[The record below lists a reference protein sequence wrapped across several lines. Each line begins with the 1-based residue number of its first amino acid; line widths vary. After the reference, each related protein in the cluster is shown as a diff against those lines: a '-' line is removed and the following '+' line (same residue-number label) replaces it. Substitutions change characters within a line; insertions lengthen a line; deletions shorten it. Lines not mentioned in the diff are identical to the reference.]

1 VKKSSV
7 DLTQG
12 NIAKMIFSFAL
23 PILAGQIFQNLY
35 NSVDAIVV
43 GNYVGTTA
51 LAAVSSSSDI
61 SFLLTGFFT
70 GLSAGSG
77 VLFSRHF
84 GAKAYDKLHDTIHT
98 AILFA
103 VLLGLCMATVGVI
116 IAPLLLKIIGCPA
129 DVFPEAKGYLR
140 IYLIGVLFTAMYNVG
155 SGVLRAVGDSR
166 SPFVY
171 LVIASITNI
180 MLDLLFVVALKMG
193 VTGVALATI
202 ISQGTSVTL
211 VFRRMM
217 TTQDVYRLNVRD
229 LKIDKKILVQVLD
242 LGLPAGIQSSLLSI
256 SNMFVQRYIN
266 AFGSAAMA
274 GIGAAKKIDKFAG
287 MIGQCLGLAT
297 TTFVSQ
303 NLGAGK
309 EERAFRGIRTCL
321 IMAFVSVMF
330 IGIPVYYNAEF
341 FVHLFT
347 KDSAA
352 VTYGVAMVQTM
363 MPLFYIQSLNQV
375 FANATRGFGKS
386 RVVMLCSMSGMILM
400 RQMYLAIATRL
411 SDNVRVIYLG
421 YPVGWGFAAAFV
433 MIYFVKKIYLPRR
446 KQLKAAA

>member
-1 VKKSSV
+1 MKKSSV

-12 NIAKMIFSFAL
+12 NIARMIFSFAL
-23 PILAGQIFQNLY
+23 PILVGQIFQNLY
-35 NSVDAIVV
+35 NSVDSIVV
-43 GNYVGTTA
+43 GHYVGTTA

-70 GLSAGSG
+70 GLSTGAG

-84 GAKAYDKLHDTIHT
+84 GAKDHQKLHDTIHT

-103 VLLGLCMATVGVI
+103 VILGLCMAAIGIV
-116 IAPLLLKIIGCPA
+116 IAPLLLRIVDCPA
-129 DVFPEAKGYLR
+129 DVFPEAKDYLR

-171 LVIASITNI
+171 LVIASVINI
-180 MLDLLFVVALKMG
+180 AMNLLFVVAFRWG
-193 VTGVALATI
+193 VNGVAFATI
-202 ISQGTSVTL
+202 ISQGTSVIL

-229 LKIDKKILVQVLD
+229 LKIDKKILAQVLD
-242 LGLPAGIQSSLLSI
+242 LGLPAGIQACLLSF
-256 SNMFVQRYIN
+256 SNLFVQRYIN
-266 AFGSAAMA
+266 AFGSSAMA

-287 MIGQCLGLAT
+287 MIGQSLGLAT

-303 NLGAGK
+303 NVGAAK

-321 IMAFVSVMF
+321 IMAFVSVMC

-341 FVHLFT
+341 FVRLFT
-347 KDSAA
+347 SDVNAIG
-352 VTYGVAMVQTM
+352 YGVAMVQTM

-386 RVVMLCSMSGMILM
+386 RVVMLCSMGGMIVM
-400 RQMYLAIATRL
+400 RQIYLAIATRL
-411 SDNVRVIYLG
+411 TGDVRVIYLG

-433 MIYFVKKIYLPRR
+433 MIYFFKVIYPRR
-446 KQLKAAA
+446 KQVHKAA

>member
-1 VKKSSV
+1 MKKSSV

-23 PILAGQIFQNLY
+23 PILVGQIFQNLY
-35 NSVDAIVV
+35 NSVDSIVV
-43 GNYVGTTA
+43 GHYVGTTA
-51 LAAVSSSSDI
+51 LAAVSSGSDI

-70 GLSAGSG
+70 GLSTGAG

-84 GAKAYDKLHDTIHT
+84 GAKDYDKLHNTIHT

-103 VLLGLCMATVGVI
+103 VILGLCMAMVGI
-116 IAPLLLKIIGCPA
+116 CIAPLLLKIVGCPA
-129 DVFPEAKGYLR
+129 DVFPEARSYLR
-140 IYLIGVLFTAMYNVG
+140 IYLVGVLFTAMYNVG

-180 MLDLLFVVALKMG
+180 VLDLVFVAWFRMG
-193 VTGVALATI
+193 VQGVAIATV
-202 ISQGTSVTL
+202 ISQGTSVSL

-217 TTQDVYRLNVRD
+217 TTQDVYRLNVRE
-229 LKIDKKILVQVLD
+229 LKMDKKILLQVLD
-242 LGLPAGIQSSLLSI
+242 LGLPAAIQSSLLSI

-266 AFGSAAMA
+266 AFGSSAMA

-287 MIGQCLGLAT
+287 MIGQSLGLAT

-303 NLGAGK
+303 NVGAGK
-309 EERAFRGIRTCL
+309 EERAFRGISTCL
-321 IMAFVSVMF
+321 IMAFVSVMC

-341 FVHLFT
+341 FVRLFT
-347 KDSAA
+347 NDTSA
-352 VTYGVAMVQTM
+352 VSFGVAMVQTM

-386 RVVMLCSMSGMILM
+386 RVVMICSMSGMIVM
-400 RQMYLAIATRL
+400 RQLYLAIATRL
-411 SDNVRVIYLG
+411 TGDVRVIYLG
-421 YPVGWGFAAAFV
+421 YPIGWGFAAGFV
-433 MIYFVKKIYLPRR
+433 MIYFFKVIYPRR
-446 KQLKAAA
+446 KKLKAAA

>member
-1 VKKSSV
+1 MKKSSV

-12 NIAKMIFSFAL
+12 NIAKMIFTFAL

-61 SFLLTGFFT
+61 TFLLTGFFT
-70 GLSAGSG
+70 GLSTGAG

-84 GAKAYDKLHDTIHT
+84 GAKEYDKLHDTIHT
-98 AILFA
+98 AILFS
-103 VLLGLCMATVGVI
+103 VLLGLCMATVGVL
-116 IAPLLLKIIGCPA
+116 IAPLLLNIVGCPA

-166 SPFVY
+166 SPFMY

-180 MLDLLFVVALKMG
+180 VLDIVFVVWFSMG

-202 ISQGTSVTL
+202 ISQGISVSL

-217 TTQDVYRLNVRD
+217 KTQDVYRLNMRE

-242 LGLPAGIQSSLLSI
+242 LGLPAGLQASLLSI
-256 SNMFVQRYIN
+256 SNMFIQRYIN
-266 AFGSAAMA
+266 AFGASAMA

-287 MIGQCLGLAT
+287 MIGQCLGQAT

-309 EERAFRGIRTCL
+309 EDRAFRGIRTCL
-321 IMAFVSVMF
+321 IMAFVSVMC
-330 IGIPVYYNAEF
+330 IGIPVYYNAEL
-341 FVHLFT
+341 FVRLFT
-347 KDSAA
+347 QDAGSIGF
-352 VTYGVAMVQTM
+352 GVAMVHTM
-363 MPLFYIQSLNQV
+363 MPLFYIQSLNHV
-375 FANATRGFGKS
+375 FAYATRGFGKS
-386 RVVMLCSMSGMILM
+386 RVVMLCSMCGMIGM
-400 RQMYLAIATRL
+400 RQLYLAIATHF
-411 SDNVRVIYLG
+411 SDNIRVIYLG
-421 YPVGWGFAAAFV
+421 YPVGWGFAALFV
-433 MIYFVKKIYLPRR
+433 MIYFFKKIYLPRR
-446 KQLKAAA
+446 KMRAAA